1 MLHSSDLWVNHYEQT
16 MLPCAVVHLIQTGT
30 IVVGAD
36 AVRCL
41 CLCICCEKILLFVL
55 LRYEYCLL
63 RVDHA
68 HYEVLVYSRTS
79 YIVRIFELH
88 RVAYVGERQRSHD
101 RVKKC
106 YDYDSVMKPMP

>member
-1 MLHSSDLWVNHYEQT
+1 MKTTNLAYRKQPSVRAYLFVHSETTFVLHSSNLWVYHDEQT

-79 YIVRIFELH
+79 YI
-88 RVAYVGERQRSHD
+88 A
-101 RVKKC
+101 
-106 YDYDSVMKPMP
+106 